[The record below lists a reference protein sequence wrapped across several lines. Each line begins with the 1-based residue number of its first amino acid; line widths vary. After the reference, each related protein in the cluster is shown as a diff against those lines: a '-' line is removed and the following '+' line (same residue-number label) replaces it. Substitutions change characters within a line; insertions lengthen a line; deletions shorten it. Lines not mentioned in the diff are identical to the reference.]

1 MEVVQWVT
9 ASGAYATNLDVED
22 FLEYETEEEVREA
35 VINSLEEPVVPY
47 IPDFGLYV
55 DNTEINEESVD
66 QFVEEWKRLKHGNSS
81 VL

>member
-55 DNTEINEESVD
+55 DNTEINEETVD
-66 QFVEEWKRLKHGNSS
+66 ECVKEWKQVKYGNSS
-81 VL
+81 KF